1 VAAACSYLAAKPT
14 ADVSS
19 PRSVVNVYAYL
30 ESLGSVFV
38 TDEDLQRKQD
48 SSAADHYVSEGV
60 YFDRTARLMKVES
73 AVLRVLGFQTQVAVP
88 HALCINYLQA
98 LDVLS
103 HERAGDLARR
113 AFAHLNSALCSP
125 QLRYLTHQPNAL
137 ATAAVYLAAREV
149 GVKLPGEQWWEVFDC
164 DREEL
169 GFLVVALLSIEGF
182 VRAEQQKWEG
192 AGLPLSLEA
201 MKAELSRRQAT
212 ED

>member
-1 VAAACSYLAAKPT
+1 LAAKPT

-38 TDEDLQRKQD
+38 TDDDLQKKPD
-48 SSAADHYVSEGV
+48 SSPEDHYVSEGM
-60 YFDRTARLMKVES
+60 YYNQTAQLIKVES
-73 AVLRVLGFQTQVAVP
+73 AVLRILGFQTRVAVP

-98 LDVLS
+98 LDVLG

-125 QLRYLTHQPNAL
+125 QLLYLTHQPNAL
-137 ATAAVYLAAREV
+137 ATAAIYLAAREV

-169 GFLVVALLSIEGF
+169 GFVVVALLSVEGF
-182 VRAEQQKWEG
+182 ARSEQQKW
-192 AGLPLSLEA
+192 AGRPLPLSIEA
-201 MKAELSRRQAT
+201 IKDELARRGAAN
-212 ED
+212 D